1 MDCTF
6 PELLVRDL
14 EASGAVL
21 ASKSVTV
28 GRPSVVL
35 AAPEDEDEVDLD
47 ELEIRRS
54 STPSC
59 VGRSPPRRVRSLSL
73 MVPGERHAPLGPYEH
88 DGELRYPA
96 DISDSASDLS
106 LSSGMEHPAVRTR
119 EQSFTTAATSVSGR
133 CSSLVSQKP
142 ASPTSATSAKTN
154 GNGDGDETQTREGS
168 SWFNADGDVDT
179 DSDSLPEPL
188 TQGRSTPRPR
198 RSRTAHAHKPRS
210 RSAFSIAVFSTTDTM
225 GDASSNPR
233 AGTDLDAPSRG
244 PQRHLQVTARPHT
257 SNGPTPMG
265 RPRLVDIQPPPAVPR
280 RMSSLSTTRG
290 RTSSLASANEA
301 SKMPSI
307 GLRTGHAPGDDGDL
321 DSDDD
326 ASLHSRLA
334 SPLPVIAISCGRTVI
349 DATKPKSPSSGLAT
363 RDLAPRGNP
372 APITPRQTHVSRFRF
387 RRDTEE
393 RKPRK
398 PRFQAEMDGEMST
411 QSGHQEEGLRGL
423 LSPVK
428 QPRTPKFLVPVHY
441 PGSQTHWAFDF
452 EDPTCAASTTSSLS
466 TPGLPLPPDVVET
479 LRVQISGFPAT
490 MLLTSNLTV
499 ETVRAYSKKLRHRL
513 GPSSALDLGGD
524 TDNRSI
530 FSFSSRTTPKKPSKF
545 RSPSRWGF
553 PFHLRR
559 RNNDESPSKLGTKN
573 KNPSATSSGLSPVGS
588 KLPVTDW
595 DPIRNIFPA
604 AEDFLCDALYAHIVV
619 YNYVSI
625 LCPLPVV
632 VEAGDGG
639 EGQRIPKKAAHLLG
653 LQGGST
659 GPTGL
664 RRVVSRR
671 AVGGGSSAPTELLD
685 VQKGLRLCI
694 GKLVAEL
701 KLEAGAKR
709 EEGGPLHSKKEV
721 PVDALVM
728 RSLCEV
734 VRSAEEAL

>member
-1 MDCTF
+1 
-6 PELLVRDL
+6 
-14 EASGAVL
+14 
-21 ASKSVTV
+21 
-28 GRPSVVL
+28 
-35 AAPEDEDEVDLD
+35 
-47 ELEIRRS
+47 
-54 STPSC
+54 
-59 VGRSPPRRVRSLSL
+59 
-73 MVPGERHAPLGPYEH
+73 
-88 DGELRYPA
+88 
-96 DISDSASDLS
+96 
-106 LSSGMEHPAVRTR
+106 
-119 EQSFTTAATSVSGR
+119 
-133 CSSLVSQKP
+133 
-142 ASPTSATSAKTN
+142 
-154 GNGDGDETQTREGS
+154 
-168 SWFNADGDVDT
+168 
-179 DSDSLPEPL
+179 
-188 TQGRSTPRPR
+188 
-198 RSRTAHAHKPRS
+198 
-210 RSAFSIAVFSTTDTM
+210 
-225 GDASSNPR
+225 
-233 AGTDLDAPSRG
+233 
-244 PQRHLQVTARPHT
+244 
-257 SNGPTPMG
+257 
-265 RPRLVDIQPPPAVPR
+265 
-280 RMSSLSTTRG
+280 
-290 RTSSLASANEA
+290 
-301 SKMPSI
+301 MPSMS
-307 GLRTGHAPGDDGDL
+307 LRTGHAPGDDGDL
-321 DSDDD
+321 DSDDE
-326 ASLHSRLA
+326 ASLYSHLT

-349 DATKPKSPSSGLAT
+349 DATKPKPPPSDLPT

-398 PRFQAEMDGEMST
+398 PRFQEEMDEEMSP
-411 QSGHQEEGLRGL
+411 QSGHQEERVVEL

-428 QPRTPKFLVPVHY
+428 QPRTPKYLVPVHY
-441 PGSQTHWAFDF
+441 PGSLTHWAFNF
-452 EDPTCAASTTSSLS
+452 EDPTCASSTTSSLS

-513 GPSSALDLGGD
+513 GPSSALGLGGGD

-530 FSFSSRTTPKKPSKF
+530 FSFSSRTTPTKPSKF
-545 RSPSRWGF
+545 RSPSSWGF
-553 PFHLRR
+553 PFNLRR
-559 RNNDESPSKLGTKN
+559 RSNDESPSKLGTKN
-573 KNPSATSSGLSPVGS
+573 NTPSPTSSGLSAVGS
-588 KLPVTDW
+588 KPPVTPDW

-604 AEDFLCDALYAHIVV
+604 AADFLCDALYAHIVV

-625 LCPLPVV
+625 LCPLPVA

-653 LQGGST
+653 LQEGST
-659 GPTGL
+659 GSTGL
-664 RRVVSRR
+664 RRVASRR